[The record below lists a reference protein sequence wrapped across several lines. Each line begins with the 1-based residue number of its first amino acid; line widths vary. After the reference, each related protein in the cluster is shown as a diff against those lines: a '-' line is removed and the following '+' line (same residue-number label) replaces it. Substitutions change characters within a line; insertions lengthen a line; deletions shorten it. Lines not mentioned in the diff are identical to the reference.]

1 MFQATLTEHCGE
13 LVAASEA
20 YLAGIILTRNGTD
33 GLNEEL
39 MVGETLA
46 QGRVVLGSIVFAL

>member
-1 MFQATLTEHCGE
+1 MFQAFLTEHCGE

-20 YLAGIILTRNGTD
+20 YLVGIILTRNGTD

-39 MVGETLA
+39 MVGEKNTMME
-46 QGRVVLGSIVFAL
+46 VKWVL